1 MVLNLYLKYYFK
13 YFRRVHEDINYNTQE
28 TLTSKSTT
36 HLMNRSVANLD
47 INILVVRHIY
57 LIDLYIRGCQYACT
71 DKELKLLQQEIIAYI
86 TRVRLCLSI
95 LYVQKRIFHE
105 AREKVKLL

>member
-1 MVLNLYLKYYFK
+1 M
-13 YFRRVHEDINYNTQE
+13 YN
-28 TLTSKSTT
+28 
-36 HLMNRSVANLD
+36 
-47 INILVVRHIY
+47 INIVRHIY

-86 TRVRLCLSI
+86 TRVRLCWSI

-105 AREKVKLL
+105 ARETVKLL